1 MANDRTRKIIN
12 HLFTLAQDVQP
23 VSRARIV
30 SAIVHRNKIIAYG
43 FNQLKTHPMAA
54 RFSKHPEARFLH
66 AEVAAIRNCIN
77 KHGSDVLK
85 KSSLIVARA
94 KQTNVGD
101 KFYWGMAKPCSG
113 CSNAISTF
121 KIPTVIYTTNI
132 ENEIGVI
139 FNDFD

>member
-1 MANDRTRKIIN
+1 MTTDRTRKIIN
-12 HLFTLAQDVQP
+12 QLFTLAQDVDP

-30 SAIVHRNKIIAYG
+30 AAIVYKNKIIAYG

-77 KHGSDVLK
+77 KYGSDILK
-85 KSSLIVARA
+85 KSTLYVARA
-94 KQTNVGD
+94 KQKDENND
-101 KFYWGMAKPCSG
+101 FFWGMAKPCSG
-113 CSNAISTF
+113 CSRAIHTF
-121 KIPTVIYTTNI
+121 KIPTVVYTTNH

>member
-1 MANDRTRKIIN
+1 MTSDRSYKIIKT
-12 HLFTLAQDVQP
+12 LFGLAQDVEP

-30 SAIVHRNKIIAYG
+30 AAIVHRNKIISYG

-66 AEVAAIRNCIN
+66 AEVSAIRNCIK
-77 KHGSDVLK
+77 KHGSDILQ
-85 KSSLIVARA
+85 KSSLFVARA
-94 KQTNVGD
+94 KQRND
-101 KFYWGMAKPCSG
+101 SDDFYWGMAKPCIG
-113 CSNAISTF
+113 CSKAISTF

-132 ENEIGVI
+132 DNEIGVI

>member
-1 MANDRTRKIIN
+1 MTTDRMRKIVN
-12 HLFTLAQDVQP
+12 HLFTLAQDVPP

-30 SAIVHRNKIIAYG
+30 SAIVYRNKIISYG

-77 KHGSDVLK
+77 KHGSDILK
-85 KSSLIVARA
+85 NSTLIVARA
-94 KQTNVGD
+94 KQTNDSD
-101 KFYWGMAKPCSG
+101 KFYWGMAKPCVG
-113 CSNAISTF
+113 CARAITTF
-121 KIPTVIYTTNI
+121 KIPTVVYTTNI